1 MAEPQKQGTSNNSL
15 SDLLDCGD
23 FVLLT
28 RLHAPEVAVA
38 LSKAG
43 RRGKLP
49 GYDAPD
55 DTSFRVDCD
64 AVPFEY
70 ALVGSIKPV
79 SGQDPSTQVQLS
91 LVRRPLMP
99 TIFALTIAVSIWPG
113 VWLTDSILGVY
124 WSTYSRWSASM
135 PWLTYAWYLPLTVL
149 PLPWMWRS
157 FANKSK
163 AQALASARK
172 LVKAIEQ
179 EVEAAEQTSQAAT

>member
-1 MAEPQKQGTSNNSL
+1 MAESVTEETPQGAL
-15 SDLLDCGD
+15 SDMLEGRDC
-23 FVLLT
+23 VLHTQLS
-28 RLHAPEVAVA
+28 AAEVAEVLA
-38 LSKAG
+38 KAG

-49 GYDAPD
+49 GFDAPD

-70 ALVGSIKPV
+70 VLVGTIEPA
-79 SGQDPSTQVQLS
+79 SGQETGARVQLS
-91 LVRRPLMP
+91 LVRRTLMP

-124 WSTYSRWSASM
+124 WSTYGRWSASM

-157 FANKSK
+157 FVHKSK
-163 AQALASARK
+163 AQAHASAAK
-172 LVKAIEQ
+172 LVKVIKREI
-179 EVEAAEQTSQAAT
+179 SK